1 MITPLLGLEPATRI
15 RPMASSTRDSD
26 GYTVEAAPVLTPI
39 TGSFQPFPGARLQTL
54 PEGERQMGQLEVY
67 TTAELR
73 TADQNSGAGA
83 DRVTY
88 NGVTYEVRE
97 VARWPQLLPHYQ
109 ARLVRLQEVEP

>member
-15 RPMASSTRDSD
+15 RPVASSTRDSD
-26 GYTVEAAPVLTPI
+26 GYSVEADPVLTPI

-73 TADQNSGAGA
+73 TADQSSGAGA